1 MENNMFQ
8 RCKNSGFSLP
18 ELLVAGT
25 VGAAL
30 ILFMGQYLKMNDTNN
45 QKVQSDLEDTSDN
58 LNMEAVL
65 RKDLTNAK
73 HSLNNLN
80 IQDDKGLKFFD
91 YLSSS
96 SCTSN
101 CSRSIKLEM
110 GPSAGYISK
119 KSLYFILVNPA
130 AGDQQIYNPSDAY
143 DRGTLNF
150 NSLNHNSTLSLRENS
165 PWNDYIKKRSVLMF
179 VYSPIEIFTPLTGI
193 TTPGRT
199 MSFMGWAGAGNYL
212 GRLLPEQITDNGNS
226 YYVNDDLRTGKK
238 ITSEDAFFKNM
249 PYTTGLG
256 SFAFLTAVKIVRY
269 RLKTVTEG
277 GKLTG
282 QLIRGEMNEKRE
294 FDERPVGFNI
304 KSLEFSRQTI
314 SSPAIYI
321 KIDNAN

>member
-1 MENNMFQ
+1 MLQRHKNN
-8 RCKNSGFSLP
+8 GFSLP
-18 ELLVAGT
+18 ELLIAGT

-30 ILFMGQYLKMNDTNN
+30 ILFMGQYLKINETSN

-80 IQDDKGLKFFD
+80 IKDDKGLNFFD

-101 CSRSIKLEM
+101 CTRSIKLEM
-110 GPSAGYISK
+110 GSRAGYISN
-119 KSLYFILVNPA
+119 KSLYFIIVNLG

-150 NSLNHNSTLSLRENS
+150 KSLNHNNTLSIRQNS
-165 PWNDYIKKRSVLMF
+165 PWNDYIKKRSTLMF
-179 VYSPIEIFTPLTGI
+179 IYGPIEIFAPLTGI

-212 GRLLPEQITDNGNS
+212 GRLIPELITDNGNS

-238 ITSEDAFFKNM
+238 ITSEDDFLKHM
-249 PYTTGLG
+249 PYTAGLG
-256 SFAFLTAVKIVRY
+256 SFAFLTAVKVVRY
-269 RLKTVTEG
+269 RLKTITEG

-282 QLIRGEMNEKRE
+282 QLVRGEMNEKRE